1 MDNHS
6 RGMTAPT
13 REAVSYPKQSV
24 TLKKV
29 WEVQGSNL
37 RGHPKLVMR
46 DRNEKSLLCFGCS
59 MPVIPPVLPPPTK
72 CALGG
77 GGYPVGGWIYT

>member
-13 REAVSYPKQSV
+13 REAVSYPKKSV
-24 TLKKV
+24 TLKKA

-37 RGHPKLVMR
+37 REHPKLVMR

-59 MPVIPPVLPPPTK
+59 MPVIPPENRPR
-72 CALGG
+72 CRSGDG
-77 GGYPVGGWIYT
+77 